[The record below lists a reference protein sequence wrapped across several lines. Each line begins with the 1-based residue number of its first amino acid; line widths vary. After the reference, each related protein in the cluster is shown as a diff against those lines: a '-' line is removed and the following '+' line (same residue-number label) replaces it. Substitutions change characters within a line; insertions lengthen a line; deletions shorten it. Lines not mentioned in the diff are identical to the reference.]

1 MENLHIALQCAM
13 ILTWVITA
21 IRVVLN
27 RKVLTLD
34 LLGLSLV
41 ASVLMLYIVTT
52 NLTFDIYEDAVVWNR
67 PEWYFFDLVSALIIN
82 KVVNIAK
89 KINKTL
95 NCFANKNM
103 KHD

>member
-1 MENLHIALQCAM
+1 MENLHIVLQCAI
-13 ILTWVITA
+13 ILIWVVTA

-41 ASVLMLYIVTT
+41 SSVLMLYIVTT
-52 NLTFDIYEDAVVWNR
+52 NLTLRDYGDRIVWNR
-67 PEWYFFDLVSALIIN
+67 PEWYFFDVITALIIN
-82 KVVNIAK
+82 KVVNVAK

-103 KHD
+103 KND